1 MLNRLANRKSE
12 SGDAEQSA
20 IRDPNSA
27 MPSDSVF
34 TRRMLQT
41 VFAIAGVAILVI
53 SLWVA
58 REAVL
63 LVYISALIA
72 MGFAPLVKLIER
84 GRRDA
89 RRRIPRSLAI
99 LVVYLAVVIGFV
111 IVGLVVIP
119 PLVAQA
125 NALWARIPEEF
136 DKVQNF
142 LIRSHILRRRVTLAE
157 AVQNAPNGS
166 GAAVGTVLVA
176 LTSFAGG
183 IFEVVTVLILSFYLL
198 IEARTMFDYFIRFVP
213 AGRRDEAGEAA
224 HEVVE
229 KVSAWLRAQV
239 ILAGVMG
246 TFAAVGLGLL
256 NVPYFYVVALIAAV
270 GETIPILGPIIAGV
284 TAVAIALTVSPQ
296 LALAVGVYFL
306 VLHQLEAN
314 ILVPKIM
321 EKRVGVS
328 PVAVMVAL
336 LIGGALWGVVGAIL
350 AIPTAAIGSVIIE
363 DLAFRRDR
371 LIPDSPA

>member
-1 MLNRLANRKSE
+1 LNRLANRKSE